1 MRCRQRLPRAPMVR
15 DHSATALSLC
25 GGLKSCGGR
34 CRATEH
40 VARESHGHGLVRR
53 QCVPFAQPGAECG
66 GYTLPWLFEKCP
78 PGMQCVADSAAVVDS
93 PGTCQ
98 AGDPCEDFAWA
109 TCTEDSE
116 CPRSDQ
122 RCSSF
127 RDGCVPSSCQCDG
140 TCTDDCVTG
149 VGVCESLSAQCAVW
163 DGCAE
168 ACPPIDL
175 PVCGADGVTYPN
187 RCAAQCAC
195 MDIVSSTPPAAIR
208 HLGLFDHLASAC
220 RQVSG
225 GGC

>member
-1 MRCRQRLPRAPMVR
+1 MPT
-15 DHSATALSLC
+15 ATAPRTNGERPPHEC
-25 GGLKSCGGR
+25 CRACVVGFKSCGDR

-195 MDIVSSTPPAAIR
+195 MDIVSSTQPAAIR